1 MIRFVRYLGVVG
13 IVALVCVCA
22 HGETLDR
29 IVATVGPEVILQSD
43 VVQEIAPLLA
53 EIRQQA
59 ASEAEFNRMA
69 EDHLR
74 RALDQAIDGKILL
87 RQALLAGLEVDDAI
101 VEERIADIRK
111 RFASS
116 EEFMKELT
124 AVGETMS
131 DFRTRIRK
139 QIMAISM
146 GMRKRREFER
156 AIEVTEAEVAQYYQ
170 DNIDEFSRPERV
182 RVRRIFL
189 KAGSSDAD
197 RERARAR
204 LAELQ
209 EQLAAG
215 ADFAELAKTYSAGP
229 AAADGGLIG
238 WVARGDLVESL
249 ETPAFA
255 LEAGEVSDVLETEY
269 GLVLLKLDRK
279 EAAGRAELDEVRPEI
294 EPVLRAQAADV
305 LFKKWMKELRK
316 RSRVRM
322 FL

>member
-1 MIRFVRYLGVVG
+1 MIRFLRHLSVVG
-13 IVALVCVCA
+13 IVSLVCVCA

-59 ASEAEFNRMA
+59 ATEEEFSRMA

-74 RALDQAIDGKILL
+74 LALDQAIDGKILL
-87 RQALLAGLEVDDAI
+87 RQAMLAGLEVEEAI
-101 VEERIADIRK
+101 VEERIADIKK
-111 RFASS
+111 RFPSN
-116 EEFMKELT
+116 EDFMKEL
-124 AVGETMS
+124 AAAGETMS

-139 QIMAISM
+139 QILAISM
-146 GMRKRREFER
+146 GLRKRHEFEGG
-156 AIEVTEAEVAQYYQ
+156 IDVTEAQVAQYYE
-170 DNIDEFSRPERV
+170 DNVDEFTRPERV
-182 RVRRIFL
+182 RVRRIFV
-189 KAGSSDAD
+189 KAGSGDAD

-204 LAELQ
+204 MAELQ

-215 ADFAELAKTYSAGP
+215 ADFAELAKTYSDGP
-229 AAADGGLIG
+229 DAADGGLVG

-249 ETPAFA
+249 EAPAFA
-255 LEAGEVSDVLETEY
+255 LEVGGVSDTLDTEY
-269 GLVLLKLDRK
+269 GLVLLKVDQK
-279 EAAGRAELDEVRPEI
+279 EDAGTASLDEVRAEI
-294 EPVLRAQAADV
+294 EPVLRAEAADV
-305 LFKKWMKELRK
+305 VFKKWMKELRK